1 MKIFLAGVAP
11 WRESGLYDDTIKREH
26 PFILES
32 FYYVNND
39 TVRLLPHYGDFLLD
53 SGAFTFMEGGA
64 PEPWERYID
73 EYAEFIVR
81 NHVEKFFELDID
93 SIVGYDTVLKYRER
107 LERAAGRRCIPVW
120 HKSRGM
126 TEYKRMCDEY
136 PYVAI
141 GGYVVRELDRNDY
154 NAFPAMI
161 RYAHLHGARVHG
173 LGFTRLGLLKDYHFD
188 SVDSTAWTTGNR
200 YGFVYRYD
208 GVEMR
213 KIDAP
218 KGKRIGVPREVALH
232 NFKEWIKL
240 QKRAESLL

>member
-26 PFILES
+26 PYILES
-32 FYYVNND
+32 FYYVD
-39 TVRLLPHYGDFLLD
+39 DHTVRLLPEYGDFLLD

-64 PEPWERYID
+64 PEPWEQYID

-93 SIVGYDTVLKYRER
+93 SIVGYNTVLYYRER
-107 LERAAGRRCIPVW
+107 LERATGRRCIPVW
-120 HKSRGM
+120 HSNRGLD
-126 TEYKRMCDEY
+126 EFKRTCDEY
-136 PYVAI
+136 DYVAL
-141 GGYVVRELDRNDY
+141 GGIVGMEWRADALKKIPWFIRE
-154 NAFPAMI
+154 
-161 RYAHLHGARVHG
+161 AHRRKARIHG

-200 YGFVYRYD
+200 YGFMYRWD
-208 GVEMR
+208 GFEMR

-218 KGKRIGVPREVALH
+218 KGKRIGAPKEAALH

-240 QKRAESLL
+240 QKQADNLL